1 MLLPNKVL
9 DDIRHYAPKSS
20 ARTLDQKMEIRNPR
34 IKVAAV
40 ILMIVFA
47 GLACLYARNSIA
59 PVSPARLKQL
69 QVRMTTAEVADL
81 LGDPKQRDVLDDGI
95 EIWRF
100 SRMTRKSL
108 LVEFGTNHRVTRFE
122 IEDG

>member
-1 MLLPNKVL
+1 
-9 DDIRHYAPKSS
+9 
-20 ARTLDQKMEIRNPR
+20 MEIRNPR

-69 QVRMTTAEVADL
+69 QVSMTTAEVADL